1 MKDTFLVCLVC
12 FLTLNLSAQTK
23 ADRFNNYEDMQGA
36 EIKLY
41 NASSMAEFQ
50 GFYAYTLKNEKPYLI
65 KDEQVYETLE
75 KNNLVVD
82 DIVVLKKKRFLE
94 VSTSGNTYYLILDA
108 GFSYLDN
115 IRSVDYWKQY
125 QQKISNEY
133 QYLRIESD
141 LLHGKTAEVL
151 PMAYH
156 SKYLKVQWHPIVM
169 PQKLKDEVVFVF
181 NLAGLTSD
189 IYSFT
194 IEETKKYSGDFID
207 SKQFEQEKRE
217 REMKI
222 KEEKRKQEQKDSI
235 LDNTIVVEARI
246 KHTNSSE
253 SILAKYDIEY
263 TIDKAD
269 LKLTVYGSRD
279 SDTGYTSAKNQ
290 KVYKGFVLSKD
301 VEIPETELEF
311 INIEAKYFI
320 DRRGLNGEQAR
331 KTIAESNDIAN
342 TQAYLD
348 RLESE
353 MHELEEKVNAI
364 KNFCKKNKVFIFSEQ
379 YSFSRY
385 KFGLEFKLYN
395 CFDKEIK
402 YVEMRI
408 VAFNQVGDVQR
419 DDIGNYAKDVRCI
432 GPFESGELGVYNFD
446 ELFWDDNDIIKELRV
461 VEIKITF
468 SDNSVLSFSGKTKVD
483 KLRLSNYDVSDINI

>member
-194 IEETKKYSGDFID
+194 IDETKKYSGDFIN
-207 SKQFEQEKRE
+207 SKQFEEEKRE

-222 KEEKRKQEQKDSI
+222 KEEKRKQEQKDSMPFRAI
-235 LDNTIVVEARI
+235 
-246 KHTNSSE
+246 
-253 SILAKYDIEY
+253 
-263 TIDKAD
+263 
-269 LKLTVYGSRD
+269 
-279 SDTGYTSAKNQ
+279 TS
-290 KVYKGFVLSKD
+290 FT
-301 VEIPETELEF
+301 P
-311 INIEAKYFI
+311 
-320 DRRGLNGEQAR
+320 
-331 KTIAESNDIAN
+331 
-342 TQAYLD
+342 
-348 RLESE
+348 
-353 MHELEEKVNAI
+353 
-364 KNFCKKNKVFIFSEQ
+364 
-379 YSFSRY
+379 
-385 KFGLEFKLYN
+385 
-395 CFDKEIK
+395 
-402 YVEMRI
+402 
-408 VAFNQVGDVQR
+408 
-419 DDIGNYAKDVRCI
+419 
-432 GPFESGELGVYNFD
+432 
-446 ELFWDDNDIIKELRV
+446 
-461 VEIKITF
+461 
-468 SDNSVLSFSGKTKVD
+468 
-483 KLRLSNYDVSDINI
+483 